1 MQENIVNDICIFE
14 VENYSNTFHGIA
26 PLIKDQGTIGTGVV
40 DRNGFPQGVFHANY
54 PKDMPIL
61 TIDSTIIY
69 QTHAEDLRCIA
80 LKMHPGPWV
89 IDSLVHKHVNQD
101 KERNNC
107 SLLNRQ

>member
-1 MQENIVNDICIFE
+1 MQENIVNYICIFE

-26 PLIKDQGTIGTGVV
+26 PLIKDQGAIGTGVV

-54 PKDMPIL
+54 AKDMPIL

-69 QTHAEDLRCIA
+69 QTHAEGLRCIA

-89 IDSLVHKHVNQD
+89 IPLCINMSIKAN
-101 KERNNC
+101 
-107 SLLNRQ
+107 